1 MEKKHIMT
9 IEELVNYN
17 NQVRKATITL
27 GQMETRII
35 ENAIE
40 IATGYLSK
48 MQDVCELGRDVL
60 NTQFISVWAREFE
73 MEWIKA
79 WSEKDGDLSYYDAID
94 SFAEKKFQ
102 EFKRDH
108 GVYDE
113 PPAKKAMLV
122 QFLLTAR
129 VAVTDKQP
137 SDMEQD
143 EAIELAINKIKN
155 HLDDYL
161 IADNLD
167 GCYDDVDAPYD
178 PETDLNINE

>member
-1 MEKKHIMT
+1 
-9 IEELVNYN
+9 
-17 NQVRKATITL
+17 
-27 GQMETRII
+27 
-35 ENAIE
+35 
-40 IATGYLSK
+40 
-48 MQDVCELGRDVL
+48 
-60 NTQFISVWAREFE
+60 
-73 MEWIKA
+73 
-79 WSEKDGDLSYYDAID
+79 
-94 SFAEKKFQ
+94 
-102 EFKRDH
+102 
-108 GVYDE
+108 
-113 PPAKKAMLV
+113 MLV